1 MNQRAVRKAVG
12 YRQEILKTFVVP
24 GIVSALMAAFAWAVY
39 EALLMVT
46 ASPRISVI
54 PAIILAALFY
64 FVVLLVF
71 RVVSEEELRSFPKG
85 SSLVKLAKRFHLM

>member
-1 MNQRAVRKAVG
+1 M
-12 YRQEILKTFVVP
+12 
-24 GIVSALMAAFAWAVY
+24 
-39 EALLMVT
+39 MVT

-71 RVVSEEELRSFPKG
+71 RVVSEEELKSFPKG
-85 SSLVKLAKRFHLM
+85 HVLVKLAKKCRLM

>member
-1 MNQRAVRKAVG
+1 
-12 YRQEILKTFVVP
+12 
-24 GIVSALMAAFAWAVY
+24 
-39 EALLMVT
+39 MVT